1 MNSKRPVSLYNLMVL
16 LWNVHKG
23 SGLRQVGFEDADNTL
38 EGLTGA
44 LSPQIDVSTDLIE
57 SAMWSCNLLDEQGKF
72 CHPTG
77 SSFDEFKKSLE
88 SRTEKFNTKY
98 NLFE

>member
-1 MNSKRPVSLYNLMVL
+1 MNSSKRPVSLYNLMVL

-23 SGLRQVGFEDADNTL
+23 VGLRQVGFEDADHTL
-38 EGLTGA
+38 ESLTRA
-44 LSPQIDVSTDLIE
+44 LSPEVLLKKDLIE

-72 CHPTG
+72 CHPRG
-77 SSFDEFKKSLE
+77 ISFDEFKKKLE
-88 SRTEKFNTKY
+88 YTDKFNKKY